1 MVGTATE
8 FVIRFLSEFNQ
19 LRPYFYQA
27 HNEVIAIRQLAIA
40 VNLIYKS
47 LQQASDN
54 EIFCLF

>member
-27 HNEVIAIRQLAIA
+27 HNEVIAIRQLAEKPKRSGASIE
-40 VNLIYKS
+40 NLY
-47 LQQASDN
+47 LTGQQ
-54 EIFCLF
+54 